1 MTSSAREMKAREAVS
16 FGLKPLHELVDNKKE
31 LRDVNR
37 VVKLFLAGFAS
48 VTDEDVPDLTRIS
61 SRVGRK
67 H

>member
-1 MTSSAREMKAREAVS
+1 MISSAREMKAREAVS
-16 FGLKPLHELVDNKKE
+16 FGLKPLDELVDNKKE